1 MSRFSSWMF
10 SHLYILYALTFSLY
24 LFTIFYPNEIIQ
36 YFNGVMA
43 IILVFISF
51 KGASKLFRV
60 LCLIFNFIGLLLYM
74 YAGLP
79 IVYLPMYMTS
89 NMSLL
94 TLLTVLPLMTSVV
107 HAGRFD
113 RRLNELMNGKV
124 DNLGDLYVR
133 SSVTTYLLTGFIN
146 ISALTLSQEL
156 LQSSLQNIPR
166 KIRNTFISK
175 TTLRALAVALI
186 WSPTEIIVA
195 ITVDSTGVSYLSFLP
210 WLLLCSFIV
219 ISFDWIIG
227 KQRFRYINVESEK
240 VVIQKVE
247 IKKLMFHIIK
257 LVMALAIFL
266 IVVVLTGSL
275 LKLSFILS
283 VALVIPVFS
292 ICWAILLKRWNS
304 FKVVGWKTWQER
316 TNKMQNFVVLFLSL
330 SLFSNSLNQTSFQ
343 EVIKQPFFF
352 FIDYPIVILI
362 FIQVV
367 LLLGGLIGVHAIA
380 TIGVLFEVIQ
390 PLYGI
395 INPISIGIVVI
406 TSALATATVG
416 AYGVTV
422 TMTSVATQQNPY
434 RITLYNLPFSLL
446 FGVIGISIGYFLL

>member
-1 MSRFSSWMF
+1 MSTISSWLN
-10 SHLYILYALTFSLY
+10 SHLYLLYALTFSIY
-24 LFTIFYPNEIIQ
+24 IFTIFFPNEIIQ
-36 YFNGVMA
+36 YSIGLMA

-51 KGASKLFRV
+51 KGASKLFKI
-60 LCLIFNFIGLLLYM
+60 LCLIFSFTGLLFLINAGMPIVQLPLYM
-74 YAGLP
+74 S
-79 IVYLPMYMTS
+79 S

-94 TLLTVLPLMTSVV
+94 SLLTVLPFMTSVV

-113 RRLNELMNGKV
+113 RRLNELVKGKV
-124 DNLGDLYVR
+124 GNLGNLYVR
-133 SSVTTYLLTGFIN
+133 SSMTTYLLTGFIN
-146 ISALTLSQEL
+146 ISALTLSQEV
-156 LQSSLQNIPR
+156 LQSSLQNIPQ
-166 KIRNTFISK
+166 KIRKVFISK

-195 ITVDSTGVSYLSFLP
+195 ITVDSTGISYLSLLP

-219 ISFDWIIG
+219 ISLDWIIG
-227 KQRFRYINVESEK
+227 KRSFRSIKFEHDESVNQKINVK
-240 VVIQKVE
+240 KMMIQ
-247 IKKLMFHIIK
+247 IIK

-266 IVVVLTGSL
+266 IVVVLTGSQL
-275 LKLSFILS
+275 QLSFILS

-292 ICWAILLKRWNS
+292 LCWAILLKRWKS
-304 FKVVGWKTWQER
+304 FKVIGWQTWRER

-330 SLFSNSLNQTSFQ
+330 SLFSSSLSETSFHD
-343 EVIKQPFFF
+343 VIKQPFLAFS
-352 FIDYPIVILI
+352 DNPIVILI

-367 LLLGGLIGVHAIA
+367 FLLGGLIGVHAIA

-390 PLYGI
+390 PLYGM

-434 RITLYNLPFSLL
+434 RITLNNLPFSLL
-446 FGVIGISIGYFLL
+446 FGAIGISIGYFLL

>member
-1 MSRFSSWMF
+1 MSTISSWLN
-10 SHLYILYALTFSLY
+10 SHLYLLYALTFSIY
-24 LFTIFYPNEIIQ
+24 IFTIFFPNEIIQ
-36 YFNGVMA
+36 YSIGLMA

-51 KGASKLFRV
+51 KGASKLFKI
-60 LCLIFNFIGLLLYM
+60 LCLIFSFTGLLFLINAGMPIVQLPLYM
-74 YAGLP
+74 S
-79 IVYLPMYMTS
+79 S

-94 TLLTVLPLMTSVV
+94 SLLTVLPFMTSVV

-113 RRLNELMNGKV
+113 RRLNELVKGKV
-124 DNLGDLYVR
+124 GNLGNLYVR
-133 SSVTTYLLTGFIN
+133 SSMTTYLLTGFIN
-146 ISALTLSQEL
+146 ISALTLSQEV
-156 LQSSLQNIPR
+156 LQSSLQNIPQ
-166 KIRNTFISK
+166 KIRKVFISK

-195 ITVDSTGVSYLSFLP
+195 ITVDSTGISYLSLLP

-219 ISFDWIIG
+219 ISLDWIIG
-227 KQRFRYINVESEK
+227 KRSFRSIKFEHDESVNQKINVK
-240 VVIQKVE
+240 KMMIQ
-247 IKKLMFHIIK
+247 IIK

-266 IVVVLTGSL
+266 IVVVLTGSQL
-275 LKLSFILS
+275 QLSFILS

-292 ICWAILLKRWNS
+292 LCWAILLKRWKS
-304 FKVVGWKTWQER
+304 FKVIGWKTWRER

-330 SLFSNSLNQTSFQ
+330 SLFSSSLSETSFHD
-343 EVIKQPFFF
+343 VIKQPFLAFS
-352 FIDYPIVILI
+352 DNPIVILI

-367 LLLGGLIGVHAIA
+367 FLLGGLIGVHAIA

-390 PLYGI
+390 PLYGM

-434 RITLYNLPFSLL
+434 RITLNNLPFSLL
-446 FGVIGISIGYFLL
+446 FGAIGISIGYFLL

>member
-1 MSRFSSWMF
+1 MGTFSSWVY
-10 SHLYILYALTFSLY
+10 SHLYILYALTFSFY
-24 LFTIFYPNEIIQ
+24 LFTIFFPNEIIQ
-36 YFNGVMA
+36 YFIGVMA

-51 KGASKLFRV
+51 KGASKLFKI
-60 LCLIFNFIGLLLYM
+60 LCLIFSFTGLLFYI
-74 YAGLP
+74 YASLP
-79 IVYLPMYMTS
+79 FVYLPMYMSS

-94 TLLTVLPLMTSVV
+94 SLLTVLPLMTSVV

-113 RRLNELMNGKV
+113 RRLNELMKGKV
-124 DNLGDLYVR
+124 DNLGNLYIR
-133 SSVTTYLLTGFIN
+133 SSMTTYLLTGFIS
-146 ISALTLSQEL
+146 ISALTLSQEV
-156 LQSSLQNIPR
+156 LQSSLQKIPQKIR
-166 KIRNTFISK
+166 KIFISK

-195 ITVDSTGVSYLSFLP
+195 ITVDSTGISYLSLLP

-219 ISFDWIIG
+219 ISLDWIMG
-227 KQRFRYINVESEK
+227 KRSFSSINVEHDEG
-240 VVIQKVE
+240 VIQNIDV
-247 IKKLMFHIIK
+247 KKMTIQIIK

-275 LKLSFILS
+275 LQLSFIIS
-283 VALVIPVFS
+283 VAIVIPVFS
-292 ICWAILLKRWNS
+292 LCWAILLKRWKG
-304 FKVVGWKTWQER
+304 FKVIAWKNWRER

-330 SLFSNSLNQTSFQ
+330 SLFSNSLSETSFHD
-343 EVIKQPFFF
+343 VIKQPFLAFS
-352 FIDYPIVILI
+352 DNPIVILI

-367 LLLGGLIGVHAIA
+367 FLLGGLIGVHAIA

-390 PLYGI
+390 PLYGM

-434 RITLYNLPFSLL
+434 RITLNNLPFSLF
-446 FGVIGISIGYFLL
+446 FGAVGISIGYFLL